1 MAAVFFLYPGLTDFP
16 VSRRADSDL
25 VPLWNHPG
33 RVDSPD
39 AAYYSGDSGY
49 RSEVRWLD
57 HFAIHSEYPICPLLF
72 G

>member
-1 MAAVFFLYPGLTDFP
+1 MAAVFFLYLGLTDFP

-25 VPLWNHPG
+25 APLLNLPG
-33 RVDSPD
+33 RVDSPV

-49 RSEVRWLD
+49 RFGIRWLD
-57 HFAIHSEYPICPLLF
+57 HFAIHLAYPICPLLF